1 MAAILCMYKNLAWL
15 ENGFEKAANYMF
27 CNTAEGTKIEIKKMA
42 VRLKIPLT
50 ILGPVFIKALCNHTT
65 FSPI

>member
-1 MAAILCMYKNLAWL
+1 
-15 ENGFEKAANYMF
+15 MF

-42 VRLKIPLT
+42 VRLKVPLI
-50 ILGPVFIKALCNHTT
+50 ILGSVFIKALSNHTT